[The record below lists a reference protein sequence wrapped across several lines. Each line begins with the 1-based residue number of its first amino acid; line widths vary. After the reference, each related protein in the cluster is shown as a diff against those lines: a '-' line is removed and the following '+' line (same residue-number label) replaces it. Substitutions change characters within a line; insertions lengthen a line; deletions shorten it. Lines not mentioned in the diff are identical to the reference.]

1 MTAQRAPS
9 RSMAHVVGLLL
20 LLAGVVAASWRA
32 VEQYRAPPST
42 PTTPLSTRTA
52 ALAVAEQAATPAPLA
67 VAAEPPRVAVAPAAP
82 AAASSATRRPAPGE
96 VEVCG
101 FGTTKADS
109 PEADQLAARAHQGL
123 DVVLDEHLRRMRAS
137 ADERTRAAALM
148 ALGDHATLASL
159 AMRTR
164 DPTVYAFAL
173 QACLRRDARDPRA
186 AQGCAH
192 VSDEQATRLDPD
204 NGAVWMKAADGARL
218 RGETDN
224 MVAALHRV
232 AASTLH
238 DPREFAFLALAL
250 DARPDTLS
258 EAERVQ
264 LTIGLIGVQAGL
276 SLPSHLALTTWCRG
290 DLMGDANRR
299 QLCDALARHLTTRG
313 TLLIHAGIG
322 RRIGER
328 VGWSAERLERI
339 RARLHAMGNAHTES
353 IANAPGGPVG
363 CAALRTSER
372 WWDQTARLGERAVA
386 EQWLAE
392 RGLDDAQL
400 VARWREHQKR
410 RAEAAASTPT
420 R

>member
-1 MTAQRAPS
+1 MKRRATASSSAAR
-9 RSMAHVVGLLL
+9 VVGLVLL
-20 LLAGVVAASWRA
+20 LTCVGAASWLA
-32 VEQYRAPPST
+32 AQQYRAP
-42 PTTPLSTRTA
+42 TA
-52 ALAVAEQAATPAPLA
+52 SPALAPPTRAVAIASAPPTATPP
-67 VAAEPPRVAVAPAAP
+67 PPRAAIVPAAP
-82 AAASSATRRPAPGE
+82 AAAPVAQRLAPGE
-96 VEVCG
+96 IEACG
-101 FGTTKADS
+101 FGSAQADS
-109 PEADQLAARAHQGL
+109 PAAQALVTRANQGL
-123 DVVLDEHLRRMRAS
+123 DVVLDEHLRRMRGS

-148 ALGDHATLASL
+148 ALGDEAVLATL

-173 QACLRRDARDPRA
+173 QACLRHDAKDPSA
-186 AQGCAH
+186 TQACAH

-232 AASTLH
+232 AASALH
-238 DPREFAFLALAL
+238 DPREFAFFALAL

-264 LTIGLIGVQAGL
+264 LTIGLIGIQAGL
-276 SLPSHLALTTWCRG
+276 NLPSHLAITTWCRSAQ
-290 DLMGDANRR
+290 MGDANRR
-299 QLCDALARHLTTRG
+299 QLCDALALHLTTKG

-328 VGWSAERLERI
+328 VGWSADRLELL
-339 RARLHAMGNAHTES
+339 RARLHAMGNAQAES

-372 WWDQTARLGERAVA
+372 WWDQTARHGERAVA
-386 EQWLAE
+386 EQWLAQQ
-392 RGLDDAQL
+392 GLDDARL

-410 RAEAAASTPT
+410 RAAEAAASTAA